1 MSRPR
6 HMRTAGAASPAAA
19 QDPVTEA
26 PQPISLTSARSSQ
39 PERAKKSAPA
49 AEPAANTRNATP
61 LHALD
66 FAGRMTML
74 RETFERRARPGSIP
88 SSKTWSD
95 YLTRLADQVA
105 PHRSRLLKAGVGALL
120 VIAVGWMPVRALLQ
134 TTSTEAVI
142 NARLITLRAPIEGE
156 IGAGVGTTAVGTQLE
171 PGTAVL
177 KIVNR
182 RAERGRLD
190 DLHRLITRLESER
203 LGLIARRDDLQ
214 AMHKD
219 LSEQTRAFMDGRLRQ
234 LEARS
239 AELTSEIA
247 AAAANRQEA
256 ESALARA
263 TPLAASKTIT
273 TAVFEKAKR
282 DVTVATETHAA
293 LRHRLAGVEVEAAS
307 LRKGVFIGDSY
318 NDRPRSS
325 QRADEVAQRLSEV
338 SANLRE
344 HETQIANLRD
354 EKAEEAKRFAD
365 NAAAELTAPV
375 RGSVWEV
382 MTAPGE
388 TVVRGQELVRLLDCS
403 GVVVTATVGETA
415 YNRLR
420 IGDPARFR
428 PRGESRD
435 HQGRIIGLTG
445 VAAAPANLAIQP
457 SALAK
462 EPYRVTVA
470 LPGLATPGQCDVGRT
485 GRVTFEK

>member
-1 MSRPR
+1 MGRPTK
-6 HMRTAGAASPAAA
+6 MRAASAASA
-19 QDPVTEA
+19 VQAEGQQA
-26 PQPISLTSARSSQ
+26 MSLTSAKPSTP
-39 PERAKKSAPA
+39 PEPQNRPA
-49 AEPAANTRNATP
+49 AVEPASKPDAATA
-61 LHALD
+61 LHRLD
-66 FAGRMTML
+66 VAGRLKML
-74 RETFERRARPGSIP
+74 RDAFERHTPPHSKPDLKQWPEHLARAAQ
-88 SSKTWSD
+88 
-95 YLTRLADQVA
+95 LVA
-105 PHRSRLLKAGVGALL
+105 PHRSRLLKAGIGVLL
-120 VIAVGWMPVRALLQ
+120 VVAVGWLPVRTLLQ
-134 TTSTEAVI
+134 TTSIEAVI

-156 IGAGVGTTAVGTQLE
+156 VGAGLGATTVGMQLE
-171 PGTAVL
+171 PGAGL
-177 KIVNR
+177 MKIVNR

-190 DLHRLITRLESER
+190 DLNRLINRLESER
-203 LGLIARRDDLQ
+203 AGLASRRNDLE

-219 LSEQTRAFMDGRLRQ
+219 LSEQTQAFMDGRSRQ
-234 LEARS
+234 LEARI

-256 ESALARA
+256 ERALARA
-263 TPLAASKTIT
+263 TPLAESKTIT
-273 TAVFEKAKR
+273 NATFEKAKR

-293 LRHRLAGVEVEAAS
+293 LRHRLAGIEVEAAS

-338 SANLRE
+338 SSELRERETQLANLRTE
-344 HETQIANLRD
+344 LADETI
-354 EKAEEAKRFAD
+354 RFAAL
-365 NAAAELTAPV
+365 AAAELSAPV

-382 MTAPGE
+382 LTAPGE

-403 GVVVTATVGETA
+403 GLVVTATVGETA

-420 IGDPARFR
+420 IGDPATFR
-428 PRGESRD
+428 LRGESRN